1 MSYLLDAL
9 KQSEQGEVSREAQ
22 NAAQTGQHYSQQKDL
37 NFYRKL
43 AFSLLAVLSFVV
55 ILSVG
60 FMAGRWFQESKVATP
75 DVVKQGIVEAK
86 NETLLTKPQAQ
97 TVTMPVQTAPVIVQQ
112 AMPTQ
117 YQLVPVQNTY
127 STLQAPTQQQQ
138 VPVTHYQNN
147 APVQNIQQAQVD
159 YSQYKVVGKPIGQ
172 SSLEITNTE
181 KKSEDSE
188 IAKLPASLKT
198 AFAKAVAATE
208 KDDKYD
214 VITATKNSAMAQPIQ
229 LLPDVIQSL
238 IPTITYQAHIYATD
252 ASRRWIKLNG
262 AELYEGDNLGSI
274 KVLEIAPEMT
284 LMSIE
289 GYRFSISAMDDW
301 LP

>member
-43 AFSLLAVLSFVV
+43 AFSLLAVVAFVV

-75 DVVKQGIVEAK
+75 DVVKQGIAEAT
-86 NETLLTKPQAQ
+86 NDTLLTKPHTQ

-117 YQLVPVQNTY
+117 YQLVPVQNNFNGQAYQPIVQNTY
-127 STLQAPTQQQQ
+127 P
-138 VPVTHYQNN
+138 NN
-147 APVQNIQQAQVD
+147 NKVPVQNTEQAQVD

-172 SSLEITNTE
+172 SSLKVTN
-181 KKSEDSE
+181 SESNSENKE
-188 IAKLPASLKT
+188 IAKLPSSLKA
-198 AFAKAVAATE
+198 AFAKAVAETE
-208 KDDKYD
+208 QDDKYD

-238 IPTITYQAHIYATD
+238 IPNITYQAHIYATD

-262 AELYEGDNLGSI
+262 AELYEGDSLGLI

>member
-43 AFSLLAVLSFVV
+43 AFSLLAVVAFVV
-55 ILSVG
+55 ILSIG
-60 FMAGRWFQESKVATP
+60 FLAGRWFQESNTP
-75 DVVKQGIVEAK
+75 VIQLQSREANDQALTTDTQPQVKLAPVQ
-86 NETLLTKPQAQ
+86 
-97 TVTMPVQTAPVIVQQ
+97 VQTAPVIVQQ
-112 AMPTQ
+112 AIPTQ
-117 YQLVPVQNTY
+117 YQLVPVQNAYNTV
-127 STLQAPTQQQQ
+127 QASVQQQQ
-138 VPVTHYQNN
+138 VAVTHYQNN
-147 APVQNIQQAQVD
+147 SPVQNTQQAQID

-172 SSLEITNTE
+172 SSLKVTNTE
-181 KKSEDSE
+181 KNIEDSE

-238 IPTITYQAHIYATD
+238 IPKITYQAHIYATD

-262 AELYEGDNLGSI
+262 AELYEGDNLGAI